1 MENKKYAIELEV
13 VTPLSVGAGND
24 NDWMRGIDFVQKD
37 GKVYVLDMRKLAE
50 EGIDIDRLTTL
61 FENSDE
67 KGISLLIGNKLDKV
81 SKHVFISP
89 VSTTNAIKTFLRT
102 QLYSK
107 PIVAGSSIKGS
118 VRSVLFHYLRE
129 KGESTNEAVFGNM
142 KDGTDLMRFVRIA
155 DIEMPSTALINTKI
169 FNLRKD
175 GAEWLGGWKHGMSET
190 TGQYRPNGFNTLYEC
205 VVPGKKG
212 VGSISLAGKAF
223 ELMAANTEKY
233 ISNPVKKRQ
242 LLSGDIRGLFHII
255 NQVTKVYLQKEK
267 AFFEKYTAERSEELT
282 DNVNALLSMIP
293 DDNSYCLMKMSAG
306 VGFHSITGDW
316 QFDDYSQTGIWND
329 GRHAGKKKYKSRK
342 TAEYN
347 GHLQLMGFVKLRA
360 LDADEASLHAKSLDD
375 DHATTIERIVAPARQ
390 REAERLKQI
399 EAERLQLL
407 AMEEERRKEKA
418 YQDLLEQADQCYNNK
433 GWDEAISKAEAAVEI
448 YPDRSEADLI
458 IQKCKKAK
466 ELDEYRKCEQAA
478 TTQKFS
484 EPLAE
489 VIHGKIS
496 AGNLVGTTVKWLKT
510 GDHTFGQ
517 TEREAFLA
525 EARQLSTKELKNL
538 KSKLSALVKITDK
551 KIADE
556 LCNDLGL

>member
-50 EGIDIDRLTTL
+50 EGIDIDKLTAL

-190 TGQYRPNGFNTLYEC
+190 TGQYRPNGFNTLCEC

-375 DHATTIERIVAPARQ
+375 DHATTIERIFAPARQ

-418 YQDLLEQADQCYNNK
+418 YQDLLEQADQCYNNN

-458 IQKCKKAK
+458 IQKYKKAK

-484 EPLAE
+484 QPLAE